1 MISPFD
7 FYPWIYKYAQLN
19 PKTIPKTRNAQF
31 ALDQMDDAIRVLC
44 RLCHAHM
51 FGVSGIITIQ

>member
-1 MISPFD
+1 MISLFD

-19 PKTIPKTRNAQF
+19 PKQFPRLGMLQF

-51 FGVSGIITIQ
+51 FGVSSIITIQ